1 MNPDAEET
9 NSAAAVD
16 FRMDRKTLAPY
27 LETLVVV
34 VIIASIQFMANSL
47 MEERSRY
54 SLMLIGTCYG
64 TWRGGKGPGIFA
76 LLFSGLIGAYFLTP
90 QRFSLVVQDILDS
103 INLLLY
109 LVVGSVIILFG
120 EALRK
125 ERQLVQQREQDLRL
139 AHEELEK
146 AHLSIEQL
154 LQKRQD
160 ELTEIKRFV
169 ADEEFPG
176 SATNPH
182 VISALF
188 DDAVDNEVDA

>member
-1 MNPDAEET
+1 
-9 NSAAAVD
+9 
-16 FRMDRKTLAPY
+16 MDRKTLAPY